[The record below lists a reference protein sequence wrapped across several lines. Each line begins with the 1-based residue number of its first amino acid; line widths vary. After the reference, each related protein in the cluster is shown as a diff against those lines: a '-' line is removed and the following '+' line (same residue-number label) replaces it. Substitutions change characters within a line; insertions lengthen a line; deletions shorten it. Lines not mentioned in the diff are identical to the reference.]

1 PQVIHYTLDV
11 LGSFIGPLFGILIA
25 DYYFV
30 RRQTIV
36 VDDLYTMKPEGRYWY
51 SKGYNPKAV
60 MTMIP
65 SALIPILCVIVPS
78 LRGAASYAWFIGM
91 GLGFVI
97 YLALNR
103 KS

>member
-1 PQVIHYTLDV
+1 MIHYTLDV

-30 RRQTIV
+30 RRQQV
-36 VDDLYTMKPEGRYWY
+36 LVDELYTMNSRGRLLVQARATTRAP
-51 SKGYNPKAV
+51 SG
-60 MTMIP
+60 TLIP
-65 SALIPILCVIVPS
+65 SALVAHPV
-78 LRGAASYAWFIGM
+78 RHGARAAGRPPTTPGSSAWAW
-91 GLGFVI
+91 GFVI